1 MSFFDSVQRGAPTPW
16 AKKED
21 VASLNVKK
29 ITDKEQDPDEEHV
42 VDDGYD
48 EVGVDGGD
56 GEHELHGGDVGS
68 CARSSCR
75 TSRQTIFFPDF
86 GNDNH
91 SDSSYEV
98 DSNDGEED
106 DLDDVTDNELDDF
119 ENDVDAKD
127 DDDSDT
133 IDLTNESKDED
144 ERVQNI
150 RRVVSNESNR

>member
-1 MSFFDSVQRGAPTPW
+1 MSFFDSGVQRGAPTPS
-16 AKKED
+16 ARKED

-29 ITDKEQDPDEEHV
+29 ITDKERDADEEHV

-48 EVGVDGGD
+48 EVGDDGGD

-68 CARSSCR
+68 CAWSSCR
-75 TSRQTIFFPDF
+75 TRRQTFFFADF

-106 DLDDVTDNELDDF
+106 DLDDATDNELDDF
-119 ENDVDAKD
+119 DNDVDAED
-127 DDDSDT
+127 DDDGDT
-133 IDLTNESKDED
+133 IDLTNESEDED

-150 RRVVSNESNR
+150 RRVQGGK